1 MKSYKDLDITLCMNM
16 LTFKWKVQV
25 RTRFGKIEIKSI
37 GISLL
42 TFQFYWIFWRIN
54 RIMY

>member
-25 RTRFGKIEIKSI
+25 RTRFGKIEI
-37 GISLL
+37 
-42 TFQFYWIFWRIN
+42 RV
-54 RIMY
+54 